1 MYSSYLSSKLF
12 EENGRAMKIMLAM
25 ARWQS
30 KVESGLQ
37 QLPESRRV
45 QELLESTV
53 QTLLD
58 SSRVQELLDSRSGS
72 SSFKAPMQSKPSDL
86 ERTEQEFA
94 GKICPG
100 AADNALLN
108 ATVYYPSEQSKDA
121 VSFDKSHLECLEPTA
136 WISDTIVDFC
146 IKHIRYRHDAQK
158 ENLFIKISLL

>member
-12 EENGRAMKIMLAM
+12 EENGRAMKLMLAM

-45 QELLESTV
+45 QELL
-53 QTLLD
+53 
-58 SSRVQELLDSRSGS
+58 DSRSGS
-72 SSFKAPMQSKPSDL
+72 SSFIAPMQSKPSDL
-86 ERTEQEFA
+86 EQTEQEFA

-121 VSFDKSHLECLEPTA
+121 VSFDKSHLKCLEPTA
-136 WISDTIVDFC
+136 WISDTIVNFC
-146 IKHIRYRHDAQK
+146 IKHIRYRHDAQM